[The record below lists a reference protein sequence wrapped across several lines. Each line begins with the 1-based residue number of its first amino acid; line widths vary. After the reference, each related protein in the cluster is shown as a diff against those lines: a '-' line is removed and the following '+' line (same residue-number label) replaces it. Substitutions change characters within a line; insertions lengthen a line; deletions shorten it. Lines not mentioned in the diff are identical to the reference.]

1 MVTTTLVERD
11 IEDGKRLIKALDESE
26 FKVRSAL
33 WFYVS
38 EADKWV
44 LYIASPIFDEKGPSS
59 GYAAL
64 QKVLLGISP
73 RLGLSL
79 GDVAVVSPNDDLIKL
94 LRSAV
99 RTGPGISTM
108 RFSRNT
114 INGVFIQDALLY
126 RVQ

>member
-1 MVTTTLVERD
+1 LVEHD
-11 IEDGKRLIKALDESE
+11 IEDGKRLIKALDESG

-33 WFYVS
+33 WFYVT

-44 LYIASPIFDEKGPSS
+44 LYIASPIFDDRGPSS
-59 GYAAL
+59 SYAAL
-64 QKVLLGISP
+64 QKVLLGVSP
-73 RLGLSL
+73 KLGLSL
-79 GDVAVVSPNDDLIKL
+79 GDVAVVSPNDDLMKL
-94 LRSAV
+94 FRRAV